1 MADGSNNGKKPKGLL
16 NTDIKTAIIEF
27 MSDQK
32 ERQGVVAALTSM
44 AQNEDPETAE
54 KRVSELKVKYD
65 SLAPKINRI
74 VRQHSE
80 RNKGG
85 K

>member
-1 MADGSNNGKKPKGLL
+1 MTDGSSNGRKPKGLS
-16 NTDIKTAIIEF
+16 NADIKSAIIEF

-44 AQNEDPETAE
+44 GQSEDPEGAE
-54 KRVSELKVKYD
+54 KRVSDLKTKYD
-65 SLAPKINRI
+65 TLAPKINRI